1 MAQYEIPDDRRADA
15 VWRRVS
21 PDLDPYPDA
30 RREAQE
36 ERTRSQEQPG
46 RKDPPFVRPI
56 APDPPRRPTKE
67 ITETEAIAAAI
78 TRELEERRTYQ
89 AVARRVPQPMRRAVE
104 QLAADA
110 LRGARR
116 LMAAYFVL
124 TGKRYRPEPVRQQSS
139 AGNWLTELRQVYRQ
153 CLSAAEQYGRW
164 AENTDDPVLS
174 DVLRELAGEKRR
186 QARKLMG
193 IWESALA

>member
-1 MAQYEIPDDRRADA
+1 MAQYDMPDDRRADA

-30 RREAQE
+30 RRQTQE
-36 ERTRSQEQPG
+36 ESSR
-46 RKDPPFVRPI
+46 RKDPPFVKP
-56 APDPPRRPTKE
+56 PVSDPPNRRPTKD

-78 TRELEERRTYQ
+78 TRELEERKTYQ
-89 AVARRVPQPMRRAVE
+89 SVARRVPQPMRRAVE

-124 TGKRYRPEPVRQQSS
+124 TGKRYQPEPIRPHSS
-139 AGNWLTELRQVYRQ
+139 TGNWLTELRQVYRQ

-174 DVLRELAGEKRR
+174 DALRELALEKKR
-186 QARKLMG
+186 QARTLLG
-193 IWESALA
+193 LWESALS